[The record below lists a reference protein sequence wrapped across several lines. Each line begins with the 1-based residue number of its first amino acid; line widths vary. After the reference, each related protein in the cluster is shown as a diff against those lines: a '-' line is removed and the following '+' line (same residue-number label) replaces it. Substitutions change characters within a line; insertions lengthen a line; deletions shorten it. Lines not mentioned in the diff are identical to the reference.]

1 MVSLLTLSYI
11 ILAYGAGAI
20 FLFALLAKVL
30 TYART
35 PSPLKI
41 ALVPAPTTA
50 LGAAFRVAGE
60 VVLFKS
66 LFKGNKWTWVGS
78 YLFHGAFLLV
88 ILRHLRYFV
97 YPVPHWVLEIQ
108 TLGIYAGYLLP
119 LSILYLWFRR
129 TTVTRI
135 LFISSMADY
144 FALLL
149 LLAIA
154 FTGFLLSYS
163 AGPFLVDIKAFLLGL
178 ATFNPREMPIEPL
191 FLLHF
196 TLVLILLVYFPF
208 SKLVHS
214 CGLFFSPTLN
224 QVDNGWKRRHI
235 NPWDAKRDG

>member
-1 MVSLLTLSYI
+1 MLSLFTLLYTVFV
-11 ILAYGAGAI
+11 YGTAAI
-20 FLFALLAKVL
+20 FLFALLAKIL
-30 TYART
+30 MYART
-35 PSPLKI
+35 PSPLQI
-41 ALVPAPTTA
+41 VLAPAPTTA

-135 LFISSMADY
+135 LFISSLADY
-144 FALLL
+144 FVLLL

-178 ATFNPREMPIEPL
+178 VTLHPQEMPPEPL

-214 CGLFFSPTLN
+214 CGLFFSPTLS
-224 QVDNGWKRRHI
+224 QVDNGWKKRHI
-235 NPWDAKRDG
+235 NPWDGKRDG